1 MSLWDWSYAQAVTKH
16 GAGSTLLR
24 GALVGAA
31 STTCHPGD
39 EVVLLVP
46 DPNADYAAR
55 LPALLRALVGAIDAA
70 GWDCEVSST
79 GPSRV
84 GDVQREAV
92 EVSAWTPAGR
102 QVRVLFVADAPPG
115 QPRPPFA
122 ALTAQLSRGGTVSDA
137 SVSDIVAYVRRHPAS
152 EHPGGAEP
160 ALPRPQTPD
169 GGSRT
174 TARSPRRSSLRL
186 GALRR
191 ACAR

>member
-1 MSLWDWSYAQAVTKH
+1 M
-16 GAGSTLLR
+16 
-24 GALVGAA
+24 
-31 STTCHPGD
+31 
-39 EVVLLVP
+39 P

-79 GPSRV
+79 GPSRL
-84 GDVQREAV
+84 GDVHREAV
-92 EVSAWTPAGR
+92 VVSAWTRAGH
-102 QVRVLFVADAPPG
+102 QVRVVFVADAPPG

-122 ALTAQLSRGGTVSDA
+122 ALTAQLSQGGAVSDA

-160 ALPRPQTPD
+160 GPPPPQAPD

-174 TARSPRRSSLRL
+174 ATRSTRRSLRSSLRL